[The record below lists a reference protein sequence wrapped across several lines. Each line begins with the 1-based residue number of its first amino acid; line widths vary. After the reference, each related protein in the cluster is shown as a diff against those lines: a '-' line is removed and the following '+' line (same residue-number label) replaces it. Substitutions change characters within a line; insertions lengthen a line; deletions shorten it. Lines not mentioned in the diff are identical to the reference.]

1 MFFVQSWQPFRFVKI
16 LSQTNSPFWSLI
28 FFSINF
34 CLALLVWALEN
45 IFESP
50 QGKVFM
56 QIFSEMLFFF
66 PFALVGFIVFA
77 FILYFLSV
85 VLGGKSSFAQ
95 TLSIM
100 GLSSY
105 PLILLFVPILTPLS
119 LIWWC
124 FVLVFGFQKIHQYKF
139 LYAIISVV
147 VPFLLIAAIM
157 LAVGFLKLPIDQNY
171 LVPF

>member
-1 MFFVQSWQPFRFVKI
+1 
-16 LSQTNSPFWSLI
+16 
-28 FFSINF
+28 
-34 CLALLVWALEN
+34 
-45 IFESP
+45 
-50 QGKVFM
+50 
-56 QIFSEMLFFF
+56 MLFFF